1 MNLLM
6 SEQID
11 GYGGNQ
17 ENPRQYQGAKIAS
30 PFGSKGLQTSLHFE
44 FLEIN
49 SCQMG
54 SGSAIGSW
62 GICRSNTSVQFNSQT
77 TNLGDMNAA
86 GTMSAWCGCRPRASN
101 EIIGSDCKRPT
112 SIDINDISPA
122 DGYLLSGVGNN
133 DSAFLKI
140 DFRFYQKHVNTGS
153 HEGGNQRAGY
163 FGGCA
168 TLVEARPEEK
178 TTENQSSSRKEQTGF
193 WAVGLRLIH
202 LVILSHMP
210 RNSIKAVR

>member
-6 SEQID
+6 SKQID
-11 GYGGNQ
+11 GNGGNQ
-17 ENPRQYQGAKIAS
+17 ENSRQNLWAKITS
-30 PFGSKGLQTSLHFE
+30 PFGSQRLQTCLHFE

-54 SGSAIGSW
+54 SSSAIGSW
-62 GICRSNTSVQFNSQT
+62 GVCRSNTSVQFNSQT
-77 TNLGDMNAA
+77 TDLGDMNAS
-86 GTMSAWCGCRPRASN
+86 GTMSTWCGSRPRASN
-101 EIIGSDCKRPT
+101 EIFGSDCKRPT

-140 DFRFYQKHVNTGS
+140 DFRFNQKHVDTGS
-153 HEGGNQRAGY
+153 HEGSNQSASY
-163 FGGCA
+163 LGGCA

-178 TTENQSSSRKEQTGF
+178 TTENQSNSRKEQTGF